1 MSTVI
6 ELHNQ
11 AMKLSQRAMVVRH
24 NGDKARAD
32 TLAREAF
39 ECELQAADLNEKASE
54 PTRSI
59 LYCSAASLAY
69 ECHEWEAAKQLI
81 TKGLSGYPSERI
93 KDELKILSK
102 RVNFESYL
110 QTQGIT
116 LQDDELHLFMLG
128 SAVTS
133 DTIVYDEFINRLT
146 PLTTL
151 IDKTALR
158 LKGIDYHKAGRM
170 PRDFISAFS
179 GSNQEDNFATT
190 IKLVATEHN
199 LSMPKPSQVID
210 EILTGI
216 ELINDFKE
224 DALKEFIQVP
234 GYYQNFLALTHNL
247 APDGDKIT
255 DVGLSSLRKTVSL
268 TRLSSE
274 IELNQVDSG
283 FKEERK
289 PIKVE
294 GILNYADSLKPEVIG
309 LTTQEHGNYK
319 IFLGEGLDDY
329 AKFYFGRWIVVSGD
343 FDGNFIYPKDLQ
355 TLTSHRLTSS
365 TTN

>member
-1 MSTVI
+1 MNTVI

-11 AMKLSQRAMVVRH
+11 AMKLSQRAMVARH
-24 NGDKARAD
+24 NGDKARAE

-39 ECELQAADLNEKASE
+39 EYELQAAELIPNTKTSE

-69 ECHEWEAAKQLI
+69 ECQEWEAAKQLI
-81 TKGLSGYPSERI
+81 TKSLSGYPSERI
-93 KDELKILSK
+93 KEELKTLSK
-102 RVNFESYL
+102 RINFESYL
-110 QTQGIT
+110 QTQGGT
-116 LQDDELHLFMLG
+116 TRDNELHLFMLG

-133 DTIVYDEFINRLT
+133 GTIVYDEFINRLT

-158 LKGIDYHKAGRM
+158 LRGIDYHKTGLV
-170 PRDFISAFS
+170 PSAFIPALS
-179 GSNQEDNFATT
+179 ILHREGNFAIT

-199 LSMPKPSQVID
+199 LSMPKPQSVID

-216 ELINDFKE
+216 ELINDFNE
-224 DALKEFIQVP
+224 EALKEFIKAP

-247 APDGDKIT
+247 APDGEKI
-255 DVGLSSLRKTVSL
+255 DFVGLSSLRKIVSL

-274 IELNQVDSG
+274 IELCSTQVD
-283 FKEERK
+283 FEVERK

-309 LTTQEHGNYK
+309 LTTQEKSNYK

-329 AKFYFGRWIVVSGD
+329 VKLYFGRWVVVNGD
-343 FDGNFIYPKDLQ
+343 FDGHFIYPKDLQ
-355 TLTSHRLTSS
+355 TLTSHRLTA
-365 TTN
+365 